1 MPRFCNTYFSR
12 SKKKKK
18 KRQIS
23 FSIKQNVLFKLLTQ
37 LLKTLRTEMV
47 ISNIA
52 QLTVCN
58 ETEQT

>member
-12 SKKKKK
+12 SKKKK

-58 ETEQT
+58 ETEHT